1 MVGFASGVMIASSKI
16 KFHVAKSWLNWKKKN
31 TRNEILI
38 RKPRKSV
45 IKYRYRYEID
55 VIIKIA
61 IAFYCLDVSNM
72 NLESLTNVNR
82 CEASAPSVLYTY
94 KYMHLRLFRIEE
106 SSSWFALHQSCRIAQ
121 YRRAKP
127 PRRRSS
133 RQESSYGMN
142 LLCFQVFFPLD
153 YDFSRS
159 RFRLES
165 NNARAPLLLVGI
177 FWNHH
182 FLFACTW
189 TGQDVTRYDDEEHLK
204 AAGKYLLAFN
214 GKPYP
219 SSEPGQVFE
228 RAGAGGGEVNT
239 REIYR
244 PTNKTKENGNVLDP
258 LPLLLHV

>member
-1 MVGFASGVMIASSKI
+1 MRSICTISPLYVQVHASSTIQNRRVIIMIRIASKLPNCAIS
-16 KFHVAKSWLNWKKKN
+16 A
-31 TRNEILI
+31 
-38 RKPRKSV
+38 RKTS
-45 IKYRYRYEID
+45 
-55 VIIKIA
+55 
-61 IAFYCLDVSNM
+61 S
-72 NLESLTNVNR
+72 
-82 CEASAPSVLYTY
+82 PSFEPSRIF
-94 KYMHLRLFRIEE
+94 LRDE
-106 SSSWFALHQSCRIAQ
+106 SSLFPSF
-121 YRRAKP
+121 
-127 PRRRSS
+127 
-133 RQESSYGMN
+133 
-142 LLCFQVFFPLD
+142 FFPLD
-153 YDFSRS
+153 YDFSRP

>member
-1 MVGFASGVMIASSKI
+1 
-16 KFHVAKSWLNWKKKN
+16 
-31 TRNEILI
+31 
-38 RKPRKSV
+38 
-45 IKYRYRYEID
+45 
-55 VIIKIA
+55 
-61 IAFYCLDVSNM
+61 M

-165 NNARAPLLLVGI
+165 NNARTPVLLDSALVGI

-189 TGQDVTRYDDEEHLK
+189 TGQDITRYDDEEHLK

-228 RAGAGGGEVNT
+228 RAGTGGEERPI
-239 REIYR
+239 REKYIDR
-244 PTNKTKENGNVLDP
+244 RTKRRRTEMSSTLSLFFYTFKKLFTGWIVLWRLVFLKWRNYEACNAKDNDDSE
-258 LPLLLHV
+258 LSSGWIKGGELVERII

>member
-1 MVGFASGVMIASSKI
+1 
-16 KFHVAKSWLNWKKKN
+16 
-31 TRNEILI
+31 
-38 RKPRKSV
+38 
-45 IKYRYRYEID
+45 
-55 VIIKIA
+55 
-61 IAFYCLDVSNM
+61 M

-142 LLCFQVFFPLD
+142 LLCFQVFFFPSITIFRDRDSDWNRITRERL
-153 YDFSRS
+153 FSS
-159 RFRLES
+159 LEFS
-165 NNARAPLLLVGI
+165 E
-177 FWNHH
+177 NHH

-189 TGQDVTRYDDEEHLK
+189 TGQDITRYDDEEHLK

-228 RAGAGGGEVNT
+228 RAGTGGEERPIREKYIDRRTKRRRTEMSSTLSLFFYTFKKLFTGWIVLWSEIT
-239 REIYR
+239 RLV
-244 PTNKTKENGNVLDP
+244 T
-258 LPLLLHV
+258 